1 MLFTDKLLKSLSL
14 HSDYCE
20 HCPVK
25 VVLPFTDCLWE
36 IEFTSFFPL
45 LQTSDAES
53 KLEGCLQKQ
62 LPEDAGSGTQVSGKC
77 ARPFAGNF
85 ESGRRSLVALT
96 FLSAVLLS
104 EGWSLVLQVTWSLIP
119 RYFSESSGCSGFWK
133 MMFGHCSHWNI
144 AECDDCVLAGF
155 QLKKLIC
162 NLLFVCFLP

>member
-1 MLFTDKLLKSLSL
+1 MQSMLFTDKLLKSLSL

-62 LPEDAGSGTQVSGKC
+62 LPEDAGSGTQVSVNVIVLLQVILSQGDGVLLRLHFCQQRSCQKDG
-77 ARPFAGNF
+77 AWFF
-85 ESGRRSLVALT
+85 RSLGLL
-96 FLSAVLLS
+96 FLIILVRVQDAQDFGRWGLGIAVTEILLS
-104 EGWSLVLQVTWSLIP
+104 VMIVYLLG
-119 RYFSESSGCSGFWK
+119 FS
-133 MMFGHCSHWNI
+133 
-144 AECDDCVLAGF
+144 
-155 QLKKLIC
+155 
-162 NLLFVCFLP
+162 